1 MNYYKFAFRF
11 SITGIIALFMIIFL
25 PEGSV
30 LMMESDGSVNA
41 GMLFPLLPIS
51 WSMSVLAL
59 AMNFLYVETLYI
71 ENYFKVTR
79 VRKILPTILCLPSIS
94 SFAWFCYTLA

>member
-11 SITGIIALFMIIFL
+11 SITGIIILLMIVFL

-30 LMMESDGSVNA
+30 LMLESDGGVNA
-41 GMLFPLLPIS
+41 GTLFPLLPVS
-51 WSMSVLAL
+51 WSFSALAL

-79 VRKILPTILCLPSIS
+79 ARKMLPTLLCLPSIF
-94 SFAWFCYTLA
+94 SFIWFCYALA

>member
-1 MNYYKFAFRF
+1 M
-11 SITGIIALFMIIFL
+11 MVFL

-30 LMMESDGSVNA
+30 LMMDSDGSVHA
-41 GMLFPLLPIS
+41 GVLFPLLPIS
-51 WSMSVLAL
+51 WSLSVLAL

-79 VRKILPTILCLPSIS
+79 VRKMLPTLLSLPSIG
-94 SFAWFCYTLA
+94 SFIWFCYALA